1 MHDSTESAQ
10 PQTNAHADLPETG
23 SEHGAQQMT
32 GGRYRVTLDSYSG
45 PLDLLLY
52 LIRKHEVDIENIPIA
67 IIAEQYQR
75 YLDLMAQ
82 INVNVAGEF
91 LVMAST
97 LMEIKSRMLLP
108 REEDLDEDEGD
119 PRDELV
125 QQLLEYRKYK
135 DAGRELG
142 ARARQA
148 ALRYPRPGP
157 EALPDDFLEDDAAE
171 DEPAAL
177 EGIGLWELIDAFA
190 RVVSQTELMPETRVL
205 ERERTIHEYRRDL
218 LDLVETEGTVRFSEL
233 FRRCRTREDLIGSF
247 IALLELVRLR
257 RLQLQQAA
265 QFSEIYVCLAD
276 DTEAAREHERI
287 VEDEAALAPVHRTPE
302 PDGPVMVP
310 EPNVLEEI
318 EEEDAALGGAR
329 KRIDAA
335 IEQVEWFLQEHHR
348 QVQEQ
353 AEQEEG
359 DEDES
364 ADGDTDENN

>member
-10 PQTNAHADLPETG
+10 PQTDAHTDRAEAGPD
-23 SEHGAQQMT
+23 HGAQQMT

-108 REEDLDEDEGD
+108 REEALEEDEGD

-157 EALPDDFLEDDAAE
+157 EALPDDFLEDDDADDAA
-171 DEPAAL
+171 AGL

-190 RVVSQTELMPETRVL
+190 RVVSQTELVSETRVL

-218 LDLVETEGTVRFSEL
+218 LAMVEAEGTVRFSEL
-233 FRRCRTREDLIGSF
+233 FRRCRTREDLIGTF

-257 RLQLQQAA
+257 QLQLQQAA

-287 VEDEAALAPVHRTPE
+287 VEDEAALAPMHRTPE
-302 PDGPVMVP
+302 PEGPVMVP
-310 EPNVLEEI
+310 EPSVLEEI

-329 KRIDAA
+329 ERIDAA
-335 IEQVEWFLQEHHR
+335 IKQVEWFLEEHHR

-353 AEQEEG
+353 AGQED
-359 DEDES
+359 DEDEP
-364 ADGDTDENN
+364 ADDDTDEDN